1 MSLNKV
7 MLIGNVGKDPEVR
20 YLDGNNNPNSGSTK
34 VATFTLATTER
45 YRDRNGELR
54 ENTEWHNIVAWRNS
68 ADVAEKYIR
77 KGTQLY
83 IEGKLRTRSW
93 TDQTGNK
100 RFTTEITVD
109 NLQLLGRKSDNPGA
123 QDGGQ
128 AQGGD
133 NAGQGQQGGY
143 QQGQGYGQPALRQAQ
158 GPVNGAAQGP
168 VGNAAQGPAY
178 AQPQY
183 QQGGY
188 QPVRQPVQ
196 QPAPQ
201 PTQQPDYQQ
210 QPALRQTQ
218 GLAGNAS
225 QGPVQQQAPV
235 NPIEVAA
242 ADMPQDDLPF

>member
-1 MSLNKV
+1 MLWDCLGGECRNSVLPQPSQTTMNITKRLKIMSLNKV

-100 RFTTEITVD
+100 RYTTEITVD

-123 QDGGQ
+123 QEG
-128 AQGGD
+128 
-133 NAGQGQQGGY
+133 
-143 QQGQGYGQPALRQAQ
+143 GQGYGQPAIRQVQ
-158 GPVNGAAQGP
+158 GPANT
-168 VGNAAQGPAY
+168 QGPAY

-188 QPVRQPVQ
+188 QPV
-196 QPAPQ
+196 
-201 PTQQPDYQQ
+201 Q
-210 QPALRQTQ
+210 QPALRQAQSPEGGSVQ
-218 GLAGNAS
+218 GA
-225 QGPVQQQAPV
+225 VQQPHQQPPV

>member
-77 KGTQLY
+77 KGTQVY

-100 RFTTEITVD
+100 RYTTEVTVD
-109 NLQLLGRKSDNPGA
+109 NLQLLGKIGRA
-123 QDGGQ
+123 H
-128 AQGGD
+128 
-133 NAGQGQQGGY
+133 
-143 QQGQGYGQPALRQAQ
+143 
-158 GPVNGAAQGP
+158 V
-168 VGNAAQGPAY
+168 
-178 AQPQY
+178 
-183 QQGGY
+183 
-188 QPVRQPVQ
+188 
-196 QPAPQ
+196 
-201 PTQQPDYQQ
+201 
-210 QPALRQTQ
+210 
-218 GLAGNAS
+218 
-225 QGPVQQQAPV
+225 
-235 NPIEVAA
+235 
-242 ADMPQDDLPF
+242 

>member
-20 YLDGNNNPNSGSTK
+20 YLDGNNPNSGSTK

-45 YRDRNGELR
+45 YRDRNGDLR

-100 RFTTEITVD
+100 RYTTEITVD

-128 AQGGD
+128 
-133 NAGQGQQGGY
+133 
-143 QQGQGYGQPALRQAQ
+143 GYGQPN
-158 GPVNGAAQGP
+158 P
-168 VGNAAQGPAY
+168 
-178 AQPQY
+178 
-183 QQGGY
+183 
-188 QPVRQPVQ
+188 
-196 QPAPQ
+196 QPARQ
-201 PTQQPDYQQ
+201 SGYQQ
-210 QPALRQTQ
+210 QQPQQSRQQT
-218 GLAGNAS
+218 
-225 QGPVQQQAPV
+225 PV
-235 NPIEVAA
+235 NPVEVAA
-242 ADMPQDDLPF
+242 TDMPQDDLPF